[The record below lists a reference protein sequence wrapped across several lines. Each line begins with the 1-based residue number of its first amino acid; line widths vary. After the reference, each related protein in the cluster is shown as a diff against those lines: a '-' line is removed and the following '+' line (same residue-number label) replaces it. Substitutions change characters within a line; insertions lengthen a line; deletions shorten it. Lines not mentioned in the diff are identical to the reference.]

1 MVPPQQ
7 SPDPSKKWPIMAA
20 VSMGIFLA
28 TIDGSIVNVALP
40 TLEAELHTSF
50 SLVQWVVVG
59 YLLVITTLLLSFGR
73 WADMIGKKKIYIA
86 GYIIF
91 TLGSLFC
98 GLSSSI
104 YMLIASR
111 LFQAVGASMQ
121 MALGMAIVT
130 EAFPPNERGK
140 ALGFTGLMVSLGI
153 IAGPTLGGVIL
164 GSLSWHWIFFVNL
177 PVGILGTIMV
187 IRFVPNVIPGIKQKF
202 DFYGAALLLVSLSSL
217 TIGLTLGELNGFQ
230 TLLVYA
236 LLALF
241 VITFAGFLY
250 IEKRVTQPMIDLRL
264 FANRLFSINLVT
276 GFLTFMASAGTT
288 ILMPYYLQTVM
299 GYTPQKTGLLMAVV
313 PIALGIIS
321 PISGSL
327 SDRFGTRPLTVIGLA
342 FMLFGYILVST
353 LQTDTTALGYI
364 LRFLPI
370 GIGAGIFQSPNN
382 SEIMSSAPRE
392 SLGVASGLLSLTRTL
407 GQTTGIAILG
417 AIWTGLVF
425 SRYLDPTGVLD
436 ATAAPGA
443 IQVSALQTTLHLVA
457 AGILVALILSIR
469 ALRMQKPAPVS
480 S

>member
-1 MVPPQQ
+1 
-7 SPDPSKKWPIMAA
+7 
-20 VSMGIFLA
+20 
-28 TIDGSIVNVALP
+28 
-40 TLEAELHTSF
+40 
-50 SLVQWVVVG
+50 
-59 YLLVITTLLLSFGR
+59 
-73 WADMIGKKKIYIA
+73 
-86 GYIIF
+86 
-91 TLGSLFC
+91 
-98 GLSSSI
+98 
-104 YMLIASR
+104 
-111 LFQAVGASMQ
+111 
-121 MALGMAIVT
+121 
-130 EAFPPNERGK
+130 
-140 ALGFTGLMVSLGI
+140 
-153 IAGPTLGGVIL
+153 
-164 GSLSWHWIFFVNL
+164 
-177 PVGILGTIMV
+177 
-187 IRFVPNVIPGIKQKF
+187 
-202 DFYGAALLLVSLSSL
+202 VSLSSL

-230 TLLVYA
+230 TLLVYV

-241 VITFAGFLY
+241 VITFAAFLF
-250 IEKRVTQPMIDLRL
+250 IEKQVTQPMIDLRL

-288 ILMPYYLQTVM
+288 ILMPYYLQNVM

-342 FMLFGYILVST
+342 FMLFGYILIST
-353 LQTDTTALGYI
+353 LQTDTSPLGYI

-425 SRYLDPTGVLD
+425 SRYLAPTGVLD

-457 AGILVALILSIR
+457 GGILVALILSIR
-469 ALRMQKPAPVS
+469 ALRMQKPALTS
-480 S
+480 R